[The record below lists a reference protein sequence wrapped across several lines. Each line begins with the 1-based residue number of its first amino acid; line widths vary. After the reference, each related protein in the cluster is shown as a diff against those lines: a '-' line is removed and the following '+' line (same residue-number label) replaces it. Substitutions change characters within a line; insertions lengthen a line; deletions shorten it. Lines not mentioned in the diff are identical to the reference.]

1 MKFLKAIN
9 KSELQYLHTM
19 PARLLNA
26 VSQNNYIKFYFID
39 NNKTGYKF
47 LGTKQIKTFNGKYPL
62 MIKNFLLTLHYRI
75 RFSRSNNCSKKAL
88 FMLTKFNI
96 FKATNKDNT
105 IYVCV
110 LNILNLF

>member
-39 NNKTGYKF
+39 NNKTGFYIHFWEQNK
-47 LGTKQIKTFNGKYPL
+47 LKPL
-62 MIKNFLLTLHYRI
+62 TV
-75 RFSRSNNCSKKAL
+75 
-88 FMLTKFNI
+88 NI
-96 FKATNKDNT
+96 H
-105 IYVCV
+105 
-110 LNILNLF
+110 